1 MSSGG
6 GSHLY
11 VLEAPCILSI
21 CVRVPPLSLSEL
33 ENVHGPAALLRLVVM
48 VVALVV
54 HVADVAGVRMGWRR
68 RAVVAVQL
76 LLRVVLLVV
85 LVLLM
90 LLVMV
95 VRMPTMVDGVVLRDN
110 RDRST
115 LSKLLPCHGGR
126 CHPRNRFGAR
136 REDRAA

>member
-21 CVRVPPLSLSEL
+21 RVRVPPLSLSEL

-54 HVADVAGVRMGWRR
+54 HVADVAGVRMG
-68 RAVVAVQL
+68 
-76 LLRVVLLVV
+76 
-85 LVLLM
+85 
-90 LLVMV
+90 
-95 VRMPTMVDGVVLRDN
+95 
-110 RDRST
+110 
-115 LSKLLPCHGGR
+115 
-126 CHPRNRFGAR
+126 
-136 REDRAA
+136 